1 MSTIYDNMGNGSEDK
16 SALDEVFGRSANKY
30 EEPVVIKNAG
40 PEMPVQEVIETS
52 PSDLREYRQQI
63 DTAKKALNLVDDVVL
78 KSYLKRLDSMDIAS
92 MPEAEGV
99 DSCIVLFKINRM
111 VYEEDEFATDKFIS
125 AISSMSFADCS
136 VFLVIDGYRDK
147 TDFYLGVKNNDPK
160 RTTASV
166 ADTFKSSLVGQFPGI
181 DIEDC
186 SIVEK
191 GKKSSLQEQVLRR
204 ISNASSLSSYVGI
217 PAFKD
222 EDGKYDN
229 KNYVQGTEKLAQAM
243 QGKRYTAIILAS
255 NLTTDV
261 VTEIRNGYETIYSQ
275 LSPMSTQQ
283 LAYSTNESLANAIN
297 RSKGVTQG
305 KTKTQTIGESY
316 TNGTSNSHSK
326 SDSETKKS
334 KIAVGSSVLGGFLA
348 AVGTGLRITD
358 AGAAIGLP
366 LMAAGGAMSA
376 FGAAGK
382 SKTSGTTDTYGTSQ
396 SDTENRSMSDAE
408 SHSET
413 FTDSLG
419 KTATIGSSKNYTLTI
434 HNKHIEELMKRID
447 QELERISMS
456 ESTGLWSVASYFF
469 SYDNDFASAESA
481 STIFKSIMQGE
492 ESGVET
498 SAINSWID
506 NSQKM
511 KMLTNSVCHLS
522 HPVFRN
528 NLTVNGENIKVENSS
543 LLSSKEL
550 AMLLSLPHKSVPGF
564 PVVEHVSLAKEVIR
578 NNESLMKREV
588 SLGCIF
594 DLGKAYTENRVKLDV
609 KSLTQHVFVTG
620 STGCGKSETIYKLI
634 NETKQVGTKFLVIE
648 PAKGEYKNVFGD
660 VNVFG
665 TNPLIMPLLRI
676 NPFSFPAGV
685 HVLEH
690 IDRLTEIFNVCW
702 PMYSAMPAV
711 LKKAMLDAY
720 ESCGWD
726 LRLSVNR
733 LSQGEDVYPS
743 FLDLFLSLEKVI
755 TESAYSEEVKS
766 NYSGAL
772 LTRVESLTNGLNGEI
787 FSVNELSNMVLFDEN
802 CIIDL
807 SRVGSQ
813 ETKSL
818 IMGILIMRLSEYRM
832 TGANT
837 PNSALKHLTVLEE
850 AHNILKRVST
860 EQSQE
865 GSNMAGKSVEMITN
879 AIAEM
884 RTYGEGFVIVDQS
897 PTSVDKAAIKNT
909 NTKIVM
915 RLPDEDD
922 RKVSGK
928 AAGMNDKQIDE
939 IAKLPTGVAVVY
951 QNDWVSP
958 VLCKIDRMEDSRV
971 IFNEQKDSIL
981 ELNSENDIK
990 NIIEFLL
997 AGQTEN
1003 TQKAFDVIQIEKSV
1017 RAFYMPSKVRMALLD
1032 TIEEYKR
1039 NNNTSLWNSVSIY
1052 DLSSLLTD
1060 LLGIRKE
1067 FGKCVKQYY
1076 QSKELNKKL
1085 TDLVKTRVP
1094 LDYVSCRYCLKCLFA
1109 DFSLH
1114 SSANKKMAEEWLINN
1129 SKWLNLI
1136 FDKDEYGI

>member
-40 PEMPVQEVIETS
+40 PEMPVQKVIETS
-52 PSDLREYRQQI
+52 PSDLCEYRQQI
-63 DTAKKALNLVDDVVL
+63 DMAKNALNLVDDVVL

-99 DSCIVLFKINRM
+99 DSSIVLFKINRM

-147 TDFYLGVKNNDPK
+147 TDFYMGVKNNDSK
-160 RTTASV
+160 RTTVSV

-186 SIVEK
+186 SIIDR
-191 GKKSSLQEQVLRR
+191 GKNSSLQEQVLRR

-305 KTKTQTIGESY
+305 KTKTQTIGESH

-511 KMLTNSVCHLS
+511 KMLTNSVCRLS
-522 HPVFRN
+522 HPVFTN
-528 NLTVNGENIKVENSS
+528 NLTVNGESIMVENSS

-578 NNESLMKREV
+578 NNESVMKREV

-594 DLGKAYTENRVKLDV
+594 DLGKVHTENHVKLDV

-634 NETKQVGTKFLVIE
+634 SETKQVGAKFLVIE

-676 NPFSFPAGV
+676 NPFSFPTGV

-733 LSQGEDVYPS
+733 LSRGEDVYPS

-958 VLCKIDRMEDSRV
+958 VLCKIDRMENSRV

-981 ELNSENDIK
+981 ELNSENDI
-990 NIIEFLL
+990 NYIIEFLL

-1003 TQKAFDVIQIEKSV
+1003 TQKAFDIIQIEKSV
-1017 RAFYMPSKVRMALLD
+1017 RAFNMPSKVRMALLY
-1032 TIEEYKR
+1032 TIEEYKK
-1039 NNNTSLWNSVSIY
+1039 NNHISLWNSVSIY

-1067 FGKCVKQYY
+1067 FEKCVRQYC
-1076 QSKELNKKL
+1076 QSKELNNKL

-1129 SKWLNLI
+1129 SK
-1136 FDKDEYGI
+1136 

>member
-40 PEMPVQEVIETS
+40 PEMPVQKVIETS
-52 PSDLREYRQQI
+52 PSVLREYRQQI
-63 DTAKKALNLVDDVVL
+63 DTAKNALNLVDDVVL

-99 DSCIVLFKINRM
+99 DFSIVLFKINRM

-181 DIEDC
+181 NIDDC

-305 KTKTQTIGESY
+305 KTKTQTIGESH

-334 KIAVGSSVLGGFLA
+334 KTAVGCSVLGGVLSV
-348 AVGTGLRITD
+348 VGFGLSATG
-358 AGAAIGLP
+358 AGAAIGIP
-366 LMAAGGAMSA
+366 LIAAGGAMSA
-376 FGAAGK
+376 VGATGK

-481 STIFKSIMQGE
+481 ATIFKSIMQGE

-676 NPFSFPAGV
+676 NPFSFPTGV

-733 LSQGEDVYPS
+733 LSRGEDVYPS

-807 SRVGSQ
+807 SRVGWQ

-958 VLCKIDRMEDSRV
+958 VLCKIDRMENSRV

-981 ELNSENDIK
+981 ELNSENDI
-990 NIIEFLL
+990 NYIIEFLL

-1003 TQKAFDVIQIEKSV
+1003 TQKAFDIIQIEKSV
-1017 RAFYMPSKVRMALLD
+1017 RAFNMPSKVRMALLD
-1032 TIEEYKR
+1032 TIEEYKK
-1039 NNNTSLWNSVSIY
+1039 NNHISLWNSVSIY

-1067 FGKCVKQYY
+1067 FEKCVRQYC

-1129 SKWLNLI
+1129 SK
-1136 FDKDEYGI
+1136 

>member
-1 MSTIYDNMGNGSEDK
+1 MSTIYDNMGNDSEDK

-40 PEMPVQEVIETS
+40 PEMPVQKVLETS
-52 PSDLREYRQQI
+52 PSDLCEYRQQI
-63 DTAKKALNLVDDVVL
+63 DMAKNALNLVDDVVL

-99 DSCIVLFKINRM
+99 DSSIVLFKINRM

-166 ADTFKSSLVGQFPGI
+166 ADTFKSSLMGQFPGI

-305 KTKTQTIGESY
+305 KTKTQTIGESH

-334 KIAVGSSVLGGFLA
+334 KIAVGSSVLGGVLA
-348 AVGTGLRITD
+348 AVGTRLTITG

-376 FGAAGK
+376 VGAAGK

-522 HPVFRN
+522 HPVFWN

-676 NPFSFPAGV
+676 NPFSFPTGV

-733 LSQGEDVYPS
+733 LSRGEDVYPS

-958 VLCKIDRMEDSRV
+958 VLCKIDRMENSRV

-981 ELNSENDIK
+981 ELNSENDI
-990 NIIEFLL
+990 NYIIEFLL

-1003 TQKAFDVIQIEKSV
+1003 TQK
-1017 RAFYMPSKVRMALLD
+1017 
-1032 TIEEYKR
+1032 
-1039 NNNTSLWNSVSIY
+1039 SL
-1052 DLSSLLTD
+1052 
-1060 LLGIRKE
+1060 
-1067 FGKCVKQYY
+1067 
-1076 QSKELNKKL
+1076 
-1085 TDLVKTRVP
+1085 
-1094 LDYVSCRYCLKCLFA
+1094 
-1109 DFSLH
+1109 
-1114 SSANKKMAEEWLINN
+1114 
-1129 SKWLNLI
+1129 
-1136 FDKDEYGI
+1136 

>member
-1 MSTIYDNMGNGSEDK
+1 M
-16 SALDEVFGRSANKY
+16 
-30 EEPVVIKNAG
+30 
-40 PEMPVQEVIETS
+40 
-52 PSDLREYRQQI
+52 
-63 DTAKKALNLVDDVVL
+63 
-78 KSYLKRLDSMDIAS
+78 
-92 MPEAEGV
+92 
-99 DSCIVLFKINRM
+99 
-111 VYEEDEFATDKFIS
+111 
-125 AISSMSFADCS
+125 
-136 VFLVIDGYRDK
+136 
-147 TDFYLGVKNNDPK
+147 
-160 RTTASV
+160 
-166 ADTFKSSLVGQFPGI
+166 
-181 DIEDC
+181 
-186 SIVEK
+186 
-191 GKKSSLQEQVLRR
+191 
-204 ISNASSLSSYVGI
+204 
-217 PAFKD
+217 
-222 EDGKYDN
+222 
-229 KNYVQGTEKLAQAM
+229 
-243 QGKRYTAIILAS
+243 
-255 NLTTDV
+255 
-261 VTEIRNGYETIYSQ
+261 
-275 LSPMSTQQ
+275 
-283 LAYSTNESLANAIN
+283 
-297 RSKGVTQG
+297 
-305 KTKTQTIGESY
+305 
-316 TNGTSNSHSK
+316 
-326 SDSETKKS
+326 
-334 KIAVGSSVLGGFLA
+334 
-348 AVGTGLRITD
+348 
-358 AGAAIGLP
+358 
-366 LMAAGGAMSA
+366 
-376 FGAAGK
+376 
-382 SKTSGTTDTYGTSQ
+382 
-396 SDTENRSMSDAE
+396 
-408 SHSET
+408 
-413 FTDSLG
+413 
-419 KTATIGSSKNYTLTI
+419 
-434 HNKHIEELMKRID
+434 
-447 QELERISMS
+447 
-456 ESTGLWSVASYFF
+456 
-469 SYDNDFASAESA
+469 
-481 STIFKSIMQGE
+481 
-492 ESGVET
+492 
-498 SAINSWID
+498 
-506 NSQKM
+506 
-511 KMLTNSVCHLS
+511 
-522 HPVFRN
+522 
-528 NLTVNGENIKVENSS
+528 
-543 LLSSKEL
+543 
-550 AMLLSLPHKSVPGF
+550 
-564 PVVEHVSLAKEVIR
+564 
-578 NNESLMKREV
+578 
-588 SLGCIF
+588 
-594 DLGKAYTENRVKLDV
+594 
-609 KSLTQHVFVTG
+609 
-620 STGCGKSETIYKLI
+620 I
-634 NETKQVGTKFLVIE
+634 NETKQVGAKFLVIE

-676 NPFSFPAGV
+676 NPFSFPTGV

-958 VLCKIDRMEDSRV
+958 VLCKIDRMEGSRV

-1017 RAFYMPSKVRMALLD
+1017 RAFNMPSKVRMALLD
-1032 TIEEYKR
+1032 TIEEYKK
-1039 NNNTSLWNSVSIY
+1039 NNNISLWNSVSIY
-1052 DLSSLLTD
+1052 DLSSLLTE
-1060 LLGIRKE
+1060 LLDIRKE
-1067 FGKCVKQYY
+1067 FEKCVRQYS

-1114 SSANKKMAEEWLINN
+1114 SSANKKIAEEWLINN
-1129 SKWLNLI
+1129 SK
-1136 FDKDEYGI
+1136 

>member
-30 EEPVVIKNAG
+30 EEPVVKKNAG
-40 PEMPVQEVIETS
+40 PEMPVQKVIETS

-63 DTAKKALNLVDDVVL
+63 DTAKNALNLVDDVVF

-99 DSCIVLFKINRM
+99 DSSIVLFKINRM

-147 TDFYLGVKNNDPK
+147 TDFYFGVKNNDPK

-181 DIEDC
+181 NIDDC

-305 KTKTQTIGESY
+305 KTKTQTIGESH

-334 KIAVGSSVLGGFLA
+334 KIAVGSSVLGGVLA
-348 AVGTGLRITD
+348 AVGTGLTITG
-358 AGAAIGLP
+358 AGAAIGIP
-366 LMAAGGAMSA
+366 LMAMAAGGAMSA
-376 FGAAGK
+376 VGAAGK

-481 STIFKSIMQGE
+481 ATIFKSIMQGE

-498 SAINSWID
+498 SAINSWIE
-506 NSQKM
+506 NSNKV

-578 NNESLMKREV
+578 NNESVIKREV

-594 DLGKAYTENRVKLDV
+594 DLGKVHTENHVKLDV

-634 NETKQVGTKFLVIE
+634 NETKQVGAKFLVIE

-676 NPFSFPAGV
+676 NPFSFPTGV

-865 GSNMAGKSVEMITN
+865 GSNMAGKSVEMITT

-958 VLCKIDRMEDSRV
+958 VLCKIDRMENSRV

-981 ELNSENDIK
+981 ELNSENDI
-990 NIIEFLL
+990 NYIIEFLL

-1003 TQKAFDVIQIEKSV
+1003 TQKAFDIIQIEKSV
-1017 RAFYMPSKVRMALLD
+1017 RAFNMPSKVRMALLD
-1032 TIEEYKR
+1032 TIEEYKK
-1039 NNNTSLWNSVSIY
+1039 NNHISLWNSVSIY

-1067 FGKCVKQYY
+1067 FEKCVRQYC

-1129 SKWLNLI
+1129 SK
-1136 FDKDEYGI
+1136 

>member
-1 MSTIYDNMGNGSEDK
+1 MSTIYDNMGNDSEDK

-40 PEMPVQEVIETS
+40 PEMPVQKVLETS
-52 PSDLREYRQQI
+52 PSDLCEYRQQI
-63 DTAKKALNLVDDVVL
+63 DMAKNALNLVDDVVL

-99 DSCIVLFKINRM
+99 DSSIVLFKINRM

-166 ADTFKSSLVGQFPGI
+166 ADTFKSSLMGQFPGI

-305 KTKTQTIGESY
+305 KTKTQTIGESH

-334 KIAVGSSVLGGFLA
+334 KIAVGSSVLGGVLA
-348 AVGTGLRITD
+348 AVGTGLTITG

-366 LMAAGGAMSA
+366 LMAAV
-376 FGAAGK
+376 GAAGK

-522 HPVFRN
+522 HPVFWN

-676 NPFSFPAGV
+676 NPFSFPTGV

-733 LSQGEDVYPS
+733 LSRGEDVYPS

-958 VLCKIDRMEDSRV
+958 VLCKIDRMENSRV

-981 ELNSENDIK
+981 ELNSENDI
-990 NIIEFLL
+990 NYIIEFLL

-1003 TQKAFDVIQIEKSV
+1003 TQKAFDIIQIEKSV
-1017 RAFYMPSKVRMALLD
+1017 RAFNMPSKVRMALLD
-1032 TIEEYKR
+1032 TIEEYKK
-1039 NNNTSLWNSVSIY
+1039 NNYISLWNSVSIY

-1067 FGKCVKQYY
+1067 FEKCVRQYC

-1129 SKWLNLI
+1129 SK
-1136 FDKDEYGI
+1136 

>member
-40 PEMPVQEVIETS
+40 PEMPVQKVIETS
-52 PSDLREYRQQI
+52 PSDLCEYRQQI
-63 DTAKKALNLVDDVVL
+63 DMAKNALNLVDDVVL

-99 DSCIVLFKINRM
+99 DSSIVLFKINRM

-147 TDFYLGVKNNDPK
+147 TDFYMGVKNNDSK
-160 RTTASV
+160 RTIVSV

-186 SIVEK
+186 SIIDR
-191 GKKSSLQEQVLRR
+191 GKNSSLQEQVLRR

-283 LAYSTNESLANAIN
+283 FAYSTNESLANAIN

-305 KTKTQTIGESY
+305 KTKTQTIGESH

-511 KMLTNSVCHLS
+511 KMLTNSVCRLS
-522 HPVFRN
+522 HPVFTN
-528 NLTVNGENIKVENSS
+528 NLTVNGESIMVENSS

-578 NNESLMKREV
+578 NNESVMKREV

-594 DLGKAYTENRVKLDV
+594 DLGKVHTENHVKLDV

-634 NETKQVGTKFLVIE
+634 SETKQVGAKFLVIE

-676 NPFSFPAGV
+676 NPFSFPTGV

-733 LSQGEDVYPS
+733 LSRGEDVYPS

-958 VLCKIDRMEDSRV
+958 VLCKIDRMENSRV

-981 ELNSENDIK
+981 ELNSENDI
-990 NIIEFLL
+990 NYIIEFLL

-1003 TQKAFDVIQIEKSV
+1003 TQKAFDIIQIEKSV
-1017 RAFYMPSKVRMALLD
+1017 RAFNMPSKVRMALLY
-1032 TIEEYKR
+1032 TIEEYKK
-1039 NNNTSLWNSVSIY
+1039 NNHISLWNSVSIY

-1067 FGKCVKQYY
+1067 FEKCVRQYC
-1076 QSKELNKKL
+1076 QSKELNNKL

-1129 SKWLNLI
+1129 SK
-1136 FDKDEYGI
+1136 

>member
-1 MSTIYDNMGNGSEDK
+1 M
-16 SALDEVFGRSANKY
+16 
-30 EEPVVIKNAG
+30 
-40 PEMPVQEVIETS
+40 
-52 PSDLREYRQQI
+52 
-63 DTAKKALNLVDDVVL
+63 
-78 KSYLKRLDSMDIAS
+78 
-92 MPEAEGV
+92 
-99 DSCIVLFKINRM
+99 
-111 VYEEDEFATDKFIS
+111 
-125 AISSMSFADCS
+125 
-136 VFLVIDGYRDK
+136 
-147 TDFYLGVKNNDPK
+147 
-160 RTTASV
+160 
-166 ADTFKSSLVGQFPGI
+166 
-181 DIEDC
+181 
-186 SIVEK
+186 
-191 GKKSSLQEQVLRR
+191 
-204 ISNASSLSSYVGI
+204 
-217 PAFKD
+217 
-222 EDGKYDN
+222 
-229 KNYVQGTEKLAQAM
+229 
-243 QGKRYTAIILAS
+243 
-255 NLTTDV
+255 
-261 VTEIRNGYETIYSQ
+261 
-275 LSPMSTQQ
+275 
-283 LAYSTNESLANAIN
+283 
-297 RSKGVTQG
+297 
-305 KTKTQTIGESY
+305 
-316 TNGTSNSHSK
+316 
-326 SDSETKKS
+326 
-334 KIAVGSSVLGGFLA
+334 
-348 AVGTGLRITD
+348 
-358 AGAAIGLP
+358 
-366 LMAAGGAMSA
+366 
-376 FGAAGK
+376 
-382 SKTSGTTDTYGTSQ
+382 
-396 SDTENRSMSDAE
+396 
-408 SHSET
+408 
-413 FTDSLG
+413 
-419 KTATIGSSKNYTLTI
+419 
-434 HNKHIEELMKRID
+434 
-447 QELERISMS
+447 
-456 ESTGLWSVASYFF
+456 
-469 SYDNDFASAESA
+469 
-481 STIFKSIMQGE
+481 
-492 ESGVET
+492 
-498 SAINSWID
+498 
-506 NSQKM
+506 
-511 KMLTNSVCHLS
+511 
-522 HPVFRN
+522 
-528 NLTVNGENIKVENSS
+528 NGENLKVENSS

-564 PVVEHVSLAKEVIR
+564 PVVDHVSLAKEVIR
-578 NNESLMKREV
+578 NNENATKREV
-588 SLGCIF
+588 SLGCIY
-594 DLGKAYTENRVKLDV
+594 DLGKLHTENHVKLDV

-620 STGCGKSETIYKLI
+620 STGCGKSETIYKMI
-634 NETKQVGTKFLVIE
+634 SEAKQVGAKFLVIE

-676 NPFSFPAGV
+676 NPFSFPTGV

-1129 SKWLNLI
+1129 SK
-1136 FDKDEYGI
+1136 

>member
-40 PEMPVQEVIETS
+40 PEMPVQKVLETS
-52 PSDLREYRQQI
+52 PSDLCEYRQQI
-63 DTAKKALNLVDDVVL
+63 DMAKNALNLVDDVVL

-99 DSCIVLFKINRM
+99 DSSIVLFKINRM

-181 DIEDC
+181 DIDDC

-305 KTKTQTIGESY
+305 KTKTQTIGESH

-334 KIAVGSSVLGGFLA
+334 KIAVGSSVLGGVLA
-348 AVGTGLRITD
+348 AVGTGLTITG

-376 FGAAGK
+376 VGAAGK

-522 HPVFRN
+522 HPVFWN

-676 NPFSFPAGV
+676 NPFSFPTGV

-733 LSQGEDVYPS
+733 LSRGEDVYPS

-958 VLCKIDRMEDSRV
+958 VLCKIDRMENSRV

-1032 TIEEYKR
+1032 TIEEYKK
-1039 NNNTSLWNSVSIY
+1039 NNHISLWNSVSIY

-1067 FGKCVKQYY
+1067 FEKCVRQYC

-1129 SKWLNLI
+1129 SK
-1136 FDKDEYGI
+1136 

>member
-1 MSTIYDNMGNGSEDK
+1 MSTIYDNMGNDSEDK

-40 PEMPVQEVIETS
+40 SEMPVQKVIETS

-63 DTAKKALNLVDDVVL
+63 ETAKNALNLVDDVVL

-99 DSCIVLFKINRM
+99 DSSIVLFKINRM

-181 DIEDC
+181 NIDDC

-229 KNYVQGTEKLAQAM
+229 NNYVQGTEKLAQAM

-261 VTEIRNGYETIYSQ
+261 VTEIRNGYEMIYSQ
-275 LSPMSTQQ
+275 LSPMATQQ

-305 KTKTQTIGESY
+305 KTKTQTIGESH
-316 TNGTSNSHSK
+316 TNGTSSSHSK

-334 KIAVGSSVLGGFLA
+334 KTAVGCSVLGGVLS
-348 AVGTGLRITD
+348 AVGLGLSATG
-358 AGAAIGLP
+358 AGAAIGIP

-376 FGAAGK
+376 VGATGK

-481 STIFKSIMQGE
+481 ATIFKSIMQGE

-676 NPFSFPAGV
+676 NPFSFPTGV

-690 IDRLTEIFNVCW
+690 IDRLTEIFNVWICVC
-702 PMYSAMPAV
+702 P
-711 LKKAMLDAY
+711 
-720 ESCGWD
+720 
-726 LRLSVNR
+726 
-733 LSQGEDVYPS
+733 
-743 FLDLFLSLEKVI
+743 
-755 TESAYSEEVKS
+755 
-766 NYSGAL
+766 
-772 LTRVESLTNGLNGEI
+772 LT
-787 FSVNELSNMVLFDEN
+787 D
-802 CIIDL
+802 C
-807 SRVGSQ
+807 
-813 ETKSL
+813 
-818 IMGILIMRLSEYRM
+818 
-832 TGANT
+832 
-837 PNSALKHLTVLEE
+837 H
-850 AHNILKRVST
+850 
-860 EQSQE
+860 
-865 GSNMAGKSVEMITN
+865 
-879 AIAEM
+879 
-884 RTYGEGFVIVDQS
+884 
-897 PTSVDKAAIKNT
+897 
-909 NTKIVM
+909 
-915 RLPDEDD
+915 
-922 RKVSGK
+922 
-928 AAGMNDKQIDE
+928 
-939 IAKLPTGVAVVY
+939 
-951 QNDWVSP
+951 
-958 VLCKIDRMEDSRV
+958 
-971 IFNEQKDSIL
+971 
-981 ELNSENDIK
+981 
-990 NIIEFLL
+990 
-997 AGQTEN
+997 
-1003 TQKAFDVIQIEKSV
+1003 
-1017 RAFYMPSKVRMALLD
+1017 KVRMYTLLSL
-1032 TIEEYKR
+1032 ICSCLWKR
-1039 NNNTSLWNSVSIY
+1039 
-1052 DLSSLLTD
+1052 
-1060 LLGIRKE
+1060 
-1067 FGKCVKQYY
+1067 
-1076 QSKELNKKL
+1076 
-1085 TDLVKTRVP
+1085 
-1094 LDYVSCRYCLKCLFA
+1094 
-1109 DFSLH
+1109 
-1114 SSANKKMAEEWLINN
+1114 
-1129 SKWLNLI
+1129 
-1136 FDKDEYGI
+1136 

>member
-1 MSTIYDNMGNGSEDK
+1 MSTIYDNMGNGSKDK

-30 EEPVVIKNAG
+30 EEPVVIKNAD
-40 PEMPVQEVIETS
+40 PEMPVQKVIETS

-63 DTAKKALNLVDDVVL
+63 DTAKNALNLVDDVVL

-99 DSCIVLFKINRM
+99 DSSIVLFKINRM

-181 DIEDC
+181 DIDDC

-305 KTKTQTIGESY
+305 KTKTQTIGESH

-334 KIAVGSSVLGGFLA
+334 KIAVGSSVLGGVLA
-348 AVGTGLRITD
+348 AVGTGLTITG

-376 FGAAGK
+376 VGAAGK

-522 HPVFRN
+522 HPVFWN

-676 NPFSFPAGV
+676 NPFSFPTGV

-733 LSQGEDVYPS
+733 LSRGEDVYPS

-766 NYSGAL
+766 NYAGAL

-958 VLCKIDRMEDSRV
+958 VLCKIDRMENSRV

-981 ELNSENDIK
+981 ELNSENDI
-990 NIIEFLL
+990 NYIIEFLL

-1003 TQKAFDVIQIEKSV
+1003 TQKAFDIIQIEKSV
-1017 RAFYMPSKVRMALLD
+1017 RAFNMPSKVRMALLD
-1032 TIEEYKR
+1032 TIEEYKK
-1039 NNNTSLWNSVSIY
+1039 NNHISLWNSVSIY

-1067 FGKCVKQYY
+1067 FEKCVRQYC

-1085 TDLVKTRVP
+1085 TDLVKTRVT

-1129 SKWLNLI
+1129 SK
-1136 FDKDEYGI
+1136 

>member
-16 SALDEVFGRSANKY
+16 SALDEVFGRSADKY
-30 EEPVVIKNAG
+30 EEIKNAG
-40 PEMPVQEVIETS
+40 PEMPVQKVIETS

-63 DTAKKALNLVDDVVL
+63 DTAKNALNLVDDVVL
-78 KSYLKRLDSMDIAS
+78 KSYLKRLGSMDIAS

-99 DSCIVLFKINRM
+99 DYSIVLFKINRM
-111 VYEEDEFATDKFIS
+111 VYEEDEFATEKFIS
-125 AISSMSFADCS
+125 AISSMSYADCS

-181 DIEDC
+181 DIDDC

-305 KTKTQTIGESY
+305 KTKTQTIGESH

-326 SDSETKKS
+326 SDSKTKKS
-334 KIAVGSSVLGGFLA
+334 KIAVGSSVLGGVLA
-348 AVGTGLRITD
+348 AVGTGLTITG

-376 FGAAGK
+376 VGAAGK

-522 HPVFRN
+522 HPVFWN

-676 NPFSFPAGV
+676 NPFSFPTGV

-958 VLCKIDRMEDSRV
+958 VLCRIDRMEDSRV
-971 IFNEQKDSIL
+971 IFNEQKDSML

-1003 TQKAFDVIQIEKSV
+1003 TPKAFDVIRIEKSV

-1032 TIEEYKR
+1032 TIEEYKK
-1039 NNNTSLWNSVSIY
+1039 NNNISLWNSVSIY

-1067 FGKCVKQYY
+1067 FGKCVKQYC

-1129 SKWLNLI
+1129 SK
-1136 FDKDEYGI
+1136 

>member
-40 PEMPVQEVIETS
+40 PEMPVQKVLETS
-52 PSDLREYRQQI
+52 PSDLCEYRQQI
-63 DTAKKALNLVDDVVL
+63 DMAKNALNLVDDVVL

-99 DSCIVLFKINRM
+99 DSSIVLFKINRM

-181 DIEDC
+181 DIDDC

-305 KTKTQTIGESY
+305 KTKTQTIGESH

-334 KIAVGSSVLGGFLA
+334 KIAVGSSVLGGVLA
-348 AVGTGLRITD
+348 AVGTGLTITG

-376 FGAAGK
+376 VGAAGK

-522 HPVFRN
+522 HPVFWN

-676 NPFSFPAGV
+676 NPFSFPTGV

-733 LSQGEDVYPS
+733 LSQGENVYPS

-958 VLCKIDRMEDSRV
+958 VLCKIDRMENSRV

-981 ELNSENDIK
+981 ELNSENDI
-990 NIIEFLL
+990 NYIIEFLL

-1003 TQKAFDVIQIEKSV
+1003 TQKAFDIIQIEKSV
-1017 RAFYMPSKVRMALLD
+1017 RAFNMPSKVRMALLD
-1032 TIEEYKR
+1032 TIEEYKK
-1039 NNNTSLWNSVSIY
+1039 NNHISLWNSVSIY

-1067 FGKCVKQYY
+1067 FEKCVRQYC

-1129 SKWLNLI
+1129 SK
-1136 FDKDEYGI
+1136 

>member
-30 EEPVVIKNAG
+30 EEPVVIKKAG

-63 DTAKKALNLVDDVVL
+63 DTAKKTLNLVDDVVL

-99 DSCIVLFKINRM
+99 DSSIVLFKINRM

-181 DIEDC
+181 DIDDC

-305 KTKTQTIGESY
+305 KTKTHTIGESH

-334 KIAVGSSVLGGFLA
+334 KIAVGSSVLGGVLA
-348 AVGTGLRITD
+348 AVGTGLTITG

-376 FGAAGK
+376 VGAAGK

-522 HPVFRN
+522 HPVFWN

-550 AMLLSLPHKSVPGF
+550 AILLSLPHKSVPGF

-594 DLGKAYTENRVKLDV
+594 DLGKAYIENRVKLDV

-676 NPFSFPAGV
+676 NPFSFPTGV

-958 VLCKIDRMEDSRV
+958 VLCKIDRMENSRV

-981 ELNSENDIK
+981 ELNSENDI
-990 NIIEFLL
+990 NYIIEFLL

-1003 TQKAFDVIQIEKSV
+1003 TQKAFDIIQIEKSV
-1017 RAFYMPSKVRMALLD
+1017 RAFNMPSKVRMALLD
-1032 TIEEYKR
+1032 TIEEYKK
-1039 NNNTSLWNSVSIY
+1039 NNHISLWNSVSIY

-1067 FGKCVKQYY
+1067 FEKCVRQYC

-1129 SKWLNLI
+1129 SK
-1136 FDKDEYGI
+1136 

>member
-40 PEMPVQEVIETS
+40 PEMPVQKVLETS
-52 PSDLREYRQQI
+52 PSDLCEYRQQI
-63 DTAKKALNLVDDVVL
+63 DMAKNALNLVDDVVL

-99 DSCIVLFKINRM
+99 DSSIVLFKINRM

-181 DIEDC
+181 DIDDC

-275 LSPMSTQQ
+275 LSPMATRQ

-305 KTKTQTIGESY
+305 KTKTQTIGESH

-334 KIAVGSSVLGGFLA
+334 KIAVGSSVLGGVLA
-348 AVGTGLRITD
+348 AVGTGLTITG

-376 FGAAGK
+376 VGAAGK

-676 NPFSFPAGV
+676 NPFSFPTGV

-922 RKVSGK
+922 RKVSAK

-958 VLCKIDRMEDSRV
+958 VLCKIDRMENSRV

-981 ELNSENDIK
+981 ELNSENDI
-990 NIIEFLL
+990 NYIIEFLL

-1003 TQKAFDVIQIEKSV
+1003 TQKAFDIIQIEKSV
-1017 RAFYMPSKVRMALLD
+1017 RAFNMPSKVRMALLD
-1032 TIEEYKR
+1032 TIEEYKK
-1039 NNNTSLWNSVSIY
+1039 NNHISLWNSVSIY

-1067 FGKCVKQYY
+1067 FEKCVRQYC

-1129 SKWLNLI
+1129 SK
-1136 FDKDEYGI
+1136 

>member
-1 MSTIYDNMGNGSEDK
+1 MSTIYDNMGNDSEDK
-16 SALDEVFGRSANKY
+16 FALDEVFGRSANKY

-40 PEMPVQEVIETS
+40 SEMPVQKVIETS

-63 DTAKKALNLVDDVVL
+63 ETAKNALNLVDDVVL

-99 DSCIVLFKINRM
+99 DSSIVLFKINRM

-181 DIEDC
+181 NIDDC

-229 KNYVQGTEKLAQAM
+229 NNYVQGTEKLAQAM

-261 VTEIRNGYETIYSQ
+261 VTEIRNGYEMIYSQ
-275 LSPMSTQQ
+275 LSPMATQQ

-305 KTKTQTIGESY
+305 KTKTQTIGESH
-316 TNGTSNSHSK
+316 TNGTSSSHSK
-326 SDSETKKS
+326 SESETKKS
-334 KIAVGSSVLGGFLA
+334 KTAVGCSVLGGVLS
-348 AVGTGLRITD
+348 AVGLGLSATG
-358 AGAAIGLP
+358 AGAAIGIP

-376 FGAAGK
+376 VGATGK

-481 STIFKSIMQGE
+481 ATIFKSIMQGE

-676 NPFSFPAGV
+676 NPFSFPTGV

-832 TGANT
+832 IGANT

-971 IFNEQKDSIL
+971 IFYEQKDSIL

-1017 RAFYMPSKVRMALLD
+1017 RAFNMPSKVRMALLD
-1032 TIEEYKR
+1032 TIEEYK
-1039 NNNTSLWNSVSIY
+1039 NNNNISLWNSVSIY

-1060 LLGIRKE
+1060 LLDIRKE
-1067 FGKCVKQYY
+1067 FEKCVRQYC

-1085 TDLVKTRVP
+1085 TDLVKTRVS

-1129 SKWLNLI
+1129 SK
-1136 FDKDEYGI
+1136 

>member
-16 SALDEVFGRSANKY
+16 PALDEVFGRSANKY

-40 PEMPVQEVIETS
+40 PEMPVQKVIETS

-63 DTAKKALNLVDDVVL
+63 DTAKNALNLVDDVVL

-99 DSCIVLFKINRM
+99 DSSIVLFKINRM

-181 DIEDC
+181 DIDDC

-305 KTKTQTIGESY
+305 KTKTQAIGESH

-334 KIAVGSSVLGGFLA
+334 KIAVGSSVLGGVLA
-348 AVGTGLRITD
+348 AVGTGLMITG
-358 AGAAIGLP
+358 AGAAIGIP
-366 LMAAGGAMSA
+366 LMAAGSAMA
-376 FGAAGK
+376 AAGAAGK

-522 HPVFRN
+522 HPVFWN

-676 NPFSFPAGV
+676 NPFSFPTGV

-733 LSQGEDVYPS
+733 LSRGEDVYPS

-958 VLCKIDRMEDSRV
+958 VLCKIDRMENSRV

-981 ELNSENDIK
+981 ELNSENDI
-990 NIIEFLL
+990 NYIIEFLL

-1003 TQKAFDVIQIEKSV
+1003 TQKAFDIIQIEKSV
-1017 RAFYMPSKVRMALLD
+1017 RAFNMPSKVRMALLD
-1032 TIEEYKR
+1032 TIEEYKK
-1039 NNNTSLWNSVSIY
+1039 NNHISLWNSVSIY

-1067 FGKCVKQYY
+1067 FEKCVRQYC

-1129 SKWLNLI
+1129 SK
-1136 FDKDEYGI
+1136 

>member
-1 MSTIYDNMGNGSEDK
+1 MSTIYDNMGNDTEDK

-30 EEPVVIKNAG
+30 EEPVVTKDAG
-40 PEMPVQEVIETS
+40 SEMPVQKVIETS

-63 DTAKKALNLVDDVVL
+63 DTAKNALNLVDDVVL

-99 DSCIVLFKINRM
+99 DSSIVLFKINRM

-181 DIEDC
+181 DIDDC

-305 KTKTQTIGESY
+305 KTKTQTIGESH

-334 KIAVGSSVLGGFLA
+334 KIAVGSSVLGGVLA
-348 AVGTGLRITD
+348 AVGTGLTITG

-376 FGAAGK
+376 VGAAGK

-522 HPVFRN
+522 HPVFWN

-676 NPFSFPAGV
+676 NPFSFPTGV

-958 VLCKIDRMEDSRV
+958 VLCKIDRMENSRV

-981 ELNSENDIK
+981 ELNSENDI
-990 NIIEFLL
+990 NYIIEFLL

-1003 TQKAFDVIQIEKSV
+1003 TQKAFDIIQIEKSV
-1017 RAFYMPSKVRMALLD
+1017 RAFNMPSKVRMALLD
-1032 TIEEYKR
+1032 TIEEYKK
-1039 NNNTSLWNSVSIY
+1039 NNHISLWNSVSIY

-1067 FGKCVKQYY
+1067 FEKCVRQYC

-1085 TDLVKTRVP
+1085 TDLVKTRVT

-1129 SKWLNLI
+1129 SK
-1136 FDKDEYGI
+1136 

>member
-1 MSTIYDNMGNGSEDK
+1 M
-16 SALDEVFGRSANKY
+16 
-30 EEPVVIKNAG
+30 
-40 PEMPVQEVIETS
+40 
-52 PSDLREYRQQI
+52 
-63 DTAKKALNLVDDVVL
+63 
-78 KSYLKRLDSMDIAS
+78 
-92 MPEAEGV
+92 
-99 DSCIVLFKINRM
+99 
-111 VYEEDEFATDKFIS
+111 
-125 AISSMSFADCS
+125 
-136 VFLVIDGYRDK
+136 
-147 TDFYLGVKNNDPK
+147 
-160 RTTASV
+160 
-166 ADTFKSSLVGQFPGI
+166 
-181 DIEDC
+181 
-186 SIVEK
+186 
-191 GKKSSLQEQVLRR
+191 
-204 ISNASSLSSYVGI
+204 
-217 PAFKD
+217 
-222 EDGKYDN
+222 
-229 KNYVQGTEKLAQAM
+229 
-243 QGKRYTAIILAS
+243 
-255 NLTTDV
+255 
-261 VTEIRNGYETIYSQ
+261 
-275 LSPMSTQQ
+275 
-283 LAYSTNESLANAIN
+283 
-297 RSKGVTQG
+297 TQG
-305 KTKTQTIGESY
+305 KTKTQTIGESH

-334 KIAVGSSVLGGFLA
+334 KIAVGSSVLGGFLT
-348 AVGTGLRITD
+348 AVGTGLTITG

-366 LMAAGGAMSA
+366 LMIAGGAMSA
-376 FGAAGK
+376 AGAAGK

-481 STIFKSIMQGE
+481 ATIFKSIMQGE

-511 KMLTNSVCHLS
+511 KMLTSSVCHLS

-676 NPFSFPAGV
+676 NPFSFPTGV

-958 VLCKIDRMEDSRV
+958 VLCKIDRMKNSRV

-981 ELNSENDIK
+981 ELNSENDI
-990 NIIEFLL
+990 NYIIEFLL

-1017 RAFYMPSKVRMALLD
+1017 RAFNMPSKVRMALLD
-1032 TIEEYKR
+1032 TIEEYKK
-1039 NNNTSLWNSVSIY
+1039 NNHISLWNSVSIY

-1067 FGKCVKQYY
+1067 FEKCVRQYC

-1129 SKWLNLI
+1129 SK
-1136 FDKDEYGI
+1136 

>member
-40 PEMPVQEVIETS
+40 PEMPVQKVLETS
-52 PSDLREYRQQI
+52 PSDLCEYRQQI
-63 DTAKKALNLVDDVVL
+63 DMAKNALNLVDDVVL

-99 DSCIVLFKINRM
+99 DSSIVLFKINRM

-147 TDFYLGVKNNDPK
+147 TDFYMGVKNNDSK
-160 RTTASV
+160 RTTVSV

-186 SIVEK
+186 SIIDR
-191 GKKSSLQEQVLRR
+191 GKNSSLQEQVLRR

-305 KTKTQTIGESY
+305 KTKTQTIGESH

-334 KIAVGSSVLGGFLA
+334 KIAVGSSVLGGVLA
-348 AVGTGLRITD
+348 AVGTGLTITG

-376 FGAAGK
+376 VGAAGK

-522 HPVFRN
+522 HPVFWN

-594 DLGKAYTENRVKLDV
+594 DLGKAYIENRVKLDV

-676 NPFSFPAGV
+676 NPFSFPTGV

-690 IDRLTEIFNVCW
+690 IDRLIEIFNVCW

-997 AGQTEN
+997 AGQTGN

-1085 TDLVKTRVP
+1085 TDFVKTRVP

-1129 SKWLNLI
+1129 SK
-1136 FDKDEYGI
+1136 

>member
-305 KTKTQTIGESY
+305 KTKTQTIGESH

-676 NPFSFPAGV
+676 NPFSFPTGV

-733 LSQGEDVYPS
+733 LSRGEDVYPS

-958 VLCKIDRMEDSRV
+958 VLCKIDRMENSRV

-981 ELNSENDIK
+981 ELNSENDI
-990 NIIEFLL
+990 NYIIEFLL

-1003 TQKAFDVIQIEKSV
+1003 TQKAFDIIQIEKSV
-1017 RAFYMPSKVRMALLD
+1017 RAFNMPSKVRMALLD
-1032 TIEEYKR
+1032 TIEEYKK
-1039 NNNTSLWNSVSIY
+1039 NNYISLWNSVSIY

-1067 FGKCVKQYY
+1067 FEKCVRQYC

-1129 SKWLNLI
+1129 SK
-1136 FDKDEYGI
+1136 

>member
-1 MSTIYDNMGNGSEDK
+1 MSTIYDNMGNDSEDK

-40 PEMPVQEVIETS
+40 PEMPVQKVLETS
-52 PSDLREYRQQI
+52 PSDLCEYRQQI
-63 DTAKKALNLVDDVVL
+63 DMAKNALNLVDDVVL

-99 DSCIVLFKINRM
+99 DSSIVLFKINRM

-166 ADTFKSSLVGQFPGI
+166 ADTFKSSLMGQFPGI

-191 GKKSSLQEQVLRR
+191 SKKSSLQEQVLRR

-305 KTKTQTIGESY
+305 KTKTQTIGESH

-334 KIAVGSSVLGGFLA
+334 KIAVGSSVLGGVLA
-348 AVGTGLRITD
+348 AVGTGLTITG

-376 FGAAGK
+376 VGAAGK

-522 HPVFRN
+522 HPVFWN

-676 NPFSFPAGV
+676 NPFSFPTGV

-733 LSQGEDVYPS
+733 LSRGEDVYPS

-772 LTRVESLTNGLNGEI
+772 LIRVESLTNGLNGEI
-787 FSVNELSNMVLFDEN
+787 FSVNELSNIVLFDEN

-958 VLCKIDRMEDSRV
+958 VLCKIDRMENSRV

-981 ELNSENDIK
+981 ELNSENDI
-990 NIIEFLL
+990 NYIIEFLL

-1003 TQKAFDVIQIEKSV
+1003 TQKAFDIIQIEKSV
-1017 RAFYMPSKVRMALLD
+1017 RAFNMPSKVRMALLD
-1032 TIEEYKR
+1032 TIEEYKK
-1039 NNNTSLWNSVSIY
+1039 NNYISLWNSVSIY

-1067 FGKCVKQYY
+1067 FEKCVRQYC

-1129 SKWLNLI
+1129 SK
-1136 FDKDEYGI
+1136 

>member
-16 SALDEVFGRSANKY
+16 SALDEVFGRSADKY
-30 EEPVVIKNAG
+30 EEIKNAG
-40 PEMPVQEVIETS
+40 PEMPVQQVIETS

-63 DTAKKALNLVDDVVL
+63 DTAKNALNLVDDVVL
-78 KSYLKRLDSMDIAS
+78 KSYLKRLDSMDIVS
-92 MPEAEGV
+92 MPKAEGV
-99 DSCIVLFKINRM
+99 DYSIVLFKINRM

-181 DIEDC
+181 NIDDC

-275 LSPMSTQQ
+275 LSPMATQQ

-305 KTKTQTIGESY
+305 KTKTHTIGESH
-316 TNGTSNSHSK
+316 TNGTSSSHSK

-334 KIAVGSSVLGGFLA
+334 KTAVCCSVLGGVLS
-348 AVGTGLRITD
+348 AVGFGLMSTG
-358 AGAAIGLP
+358 AGAAIGMP

-376 FGAAGK
+376 VGAAGK
-382 SKTSGTTDTYGTSQ
+382 SKTTGTTDTYGTSQ
-396 SDTENRSMSDAE
+396 SDTENRSMSNAE

-419 KTATIGSSKNYTLTI
+419 KTTTIGSGKNYTLTL

-447 QELERISMS
+447 LELERISMS

-522 HPVFRN
+522 HPVFWN

-676 NPFSFPAGV
+676 NPFSFPTGV

-733 LSQGEDVYPS
+733 LSRGEDVYPS

-958 VLCKIDRMEDSRV
+958 VLCKIDRMENSRV

-981 ELNSENDIK
+981 ELNSENDI
-990 NIIEFLL
+990 NYIIEFLL

-1003 TQKAFDVIQIEKSV
+1003 TQKAFDIIQIEKSV
-1017 RAFYMPSKVRMALLD
+1017 RAFNMPSKVRMALLD
-1032 TIEEYKR
+1032 TIEEYKK
-1039 NNNTSLWNSVSIY
+1039 NNHISLWNSVSIY

-1067 FGKCVKQYY
+1067 FEKCVRQYC

-1085 TDLVKTRVP
+1085 TDLVKSRVP

-1129 SKWLNLI
+1129 SK
-1136 FDKDEYGI
+1136 

>member
-1 MSTIYDNMGNGSEDK
+1 
-16 SALDEVFGRSANKY
+16 
-30 EEPVVIKNAG
+30 
-40 PEMPVQEVIETS
+40 
-52 PSDLREYRQQI
+52 
-63 DTAKKALNLVDDVVL
+63 
-78 KSYLKRLDSMDIAS
+78 
-92 MPEAEGV
+92 
-99 DSCIVLFKINRM
+99 
-111 VYEEDEFATDKFIS
+111 
-125 AISSMSFADCS
+125 
-136 VFLVIDGYRDK
+136 
-147 TDFYLGVKNNDPK
+147 
-160 RTTASV
+160 
-166 ADTFKSSLVGQFPGI
+166 
-181 DIEDC
+181 
-186 SIVEK
+186 
-191 GKKSSLQEQVLRR
+191 
-204 ISNASSLSSYVGI
+204 
-217 PAFKD
+217 
-222 EDGKYDN
+222 
-229 KNYVQGTEKLAQAM
+229 
-243 QGKRYTAIILAS
+243 
-255 NLTTDV
+255 
-261 VTEIRNGYETIYSQ
+261 
-275 LSPMSTQQ
+275 
-283 LAYSTNESLANAIN
+283 
-297 RSKGVTQG
+297 
-305 KTKTQTIGESY
+305 
-316 TNGTSNSHSK
+316 
-326 SDSETKKS
+326 
-334 KIAVGSSVLGGFLA
+334 
-348 AVGTGLRITD
+348 
-358 AGAAIGLP
+358 
-366 LMAAGGAMSA
+366 
-376 FGAAGK
+376 
-382 SKTSGTTDTYGTSQ
+382 
-396 SDTENRSMSDAE
+396 
-408 SHSET
+408 
-413 FTDSLG
+413 
-419 KTATIGSSKNYTLTI
+419 
-434 HNKHIEELMKRID
+434 
-447 QELERISMS
+447 
-456 ESTGLWSVASYFF
+456 
-469 SYDNDFASAESA
+469 
-481 STIFKSIMQGE
+481 
-492 ESGVET
+492 
-498 SAINSWID
+498 
-506 NSQKM
+506 
-511 KMLTNSVCHLS
+511 
-522 HPVFRN
+522 
-528 NLTVNGENIKVENSS
+528 
-543 LLSSKEL
+543 
-550 AMLLSLPHKSVPGF
+550 MLLSLPHKSVPGF

-588 SLGCIF
+588 YLGCIF
-594 DLGKAYTENRVKLDV
+594 DLGKAYIENRVKLDV

-676 NPFSFPAGV
+676 NPFSFPTGV

-818 IMGILIMRLSEYRM
+818 IMGILIMRLSEYRI

-958 VLCKIDRMEDSRV
+958 VLCKIDRMENSRV

-981 ELNSENDIK
+981 ELNSENDI
-990 NIIEFLL
+990 NYIIEFLL

-1003 TQKAFDVIQIEKSV
+1003 TQKAFDIIQIEKSV
-1017 RAFYMPSKVRMALLD
+1017 RAFNMPSKVRMALLD
-1032 TIEEYKR
+1032 TIEEYKK
-1039 NNNTSLWNSVSIY
+1039 NNHISLWNSVSIY

-1067 FGKCVKQYY
+1067 FEKCVRQYC

-1129 SKWLNLI
+1129 SK
-1136 FDKDEYGI
+1136 

>member
-40 PEMPVQEVIETS
+40 SEMPVQKVIETS

-63 DTAKKALNLVDDVVL
+63 DAAKNALNLVDDVVL

-99 DSCIVLFKINRM
+99 DSSIVLFKINKM
-111 VYEEDEFATDKFIS
+111 VYEEDEFATEKFIS
-125 AISSMSFADCS
+125 AISSMSYADCS

-181 DIEDC
+181 DIDDC

-305 KTKTQTIGESY
+305 KTKTQTIGESH
-316 TNGTSNSHSK
+316 TNGTSSSHSK

-334 KIAVGSSVLGGFLA
+334 KTAVGCSVLGGVLSV
-348 AVGTGLRITD
+348 VGFGLSATG
-358 AGAAIGLP
+358 AGAAIGIP

-376 FGAAGK
+376 VGATGK

-481 STIFKSIMQGE
+481 ATIFKSIMQGE

-564 PVVEHVSLAKEVIR
+564 SVVEHVSLAKEVIR

-634 NETKQVGTKFLVIE
+634 SETKQVGTKFLVIE

-676 NPFSFPAGV
+676 NPFSFPTGV

-733 LSQGEDVYPS
+733 LSRGEDVYPS

-1003 TQKAFDVIQIEKSV
+1003 TQKAFDIIQIEKSV
-1017 RAFYMPSKVRMALLD
+1017 RAFNMPSKVLMALLD
-1032 TIEEYKR
+1032 TIEEYKK
-1039 NNNTSLWNSVSIY
+1039 NNHISLWNSVSIY

-1067 FGKCVKQYY
+1067 FEKCVRQYC

-1085 TDLVKTRVP
+1085 TDLVKSRVP

-1129 SKWLNLI
+1129 SK
-1136 FDKDEYGI
+1136 

>member
-1 MSTIYDNMGNGSEDK
+1 M
-16 SALDEVFGRSANKY
+16 A
-30 EEPVVIKNAG
+30 
-40 PEMPVQEVIETS
+40 
-52 PSDLREYRQQI
+52 
-63 DTAKKALNLVDDVVL
+63 
-78 KSYLKRLDSMDIAS
+78 
-92 MPEAEGV
+92 
-99 DSCIVLFKINRM
+99 
-111 VYEEDEFATDKFIS
+111 
-125 AISSMSFADCS
+125 
-136 VFLVIDGYRDK
+136 
-147 TDFYLGVKNNDPK
+147 
-160 RTTASV
+160 
-166 ADTFKSSLVGQFPGI
+166 
-181 DIEDC
+181 
-186 SIVEK
+186 
-191 GKKSSLQEQVLRR
+191 
-204 ISNASSLSSYVGI
+204 
-217 PAFKD
+217 
-222 EDGKYDN
+222 
-229 KNYVQGTEKLAQAM
+229 
-243 QGKRYTAIILAS
+243 
-255 NLTTDV
+255 
-261 VTEIRNGYETIYSQ
+261 
-275 LSPMSTQQ
+275 TQQ

-305 KTKTQTIGESY
+305 KTKTQTIGESH
-316 TNGTSNSHSK
+316 TNGTSSSHSK

-334 KIAVGSSVLGGFLA
+334 KTAVGCSVLGGVLS
-348 AVGTGLRITD
+348 AVGLGLSATG
-358 AGAAIGLP
+358 AGAAIGIP

-376 FGAAGK
+376 VGATGK

-481 STIFKSIMQGE
+481 ATIFKSIMQGE

-676 NPFSFPAGV
+676 NPFSFPTGV

-832 TGANT
+832 IGANT

-971 IFNEQKDSIL
+971 IFYEQKDSIL

-1017 RAFYMPSKVRMALLD
+1017 RAFNMPSKVRMALLD
-1032 TIEEYKR
+1032 TIEEYK
-1039 NNNTSLWNSVSIY
+1039 NNNNISLWNSVSIY

-1060 LLGIRKE
+1060 LLDIRKE
-1067 FGKCVKQYY
+1067 FEKCVRQYC

-1085 TDLVKTRVP
+1085 TDLVKTRVS

-1129 SKWLNLI
+1129 SK
-1136 FDKDEYGI
+1136 

>member
-40 PEMPVQEVIETS
+40 SEMPVQKVIETS

-63 DTAKKALNLVDDVVL
+63 DTAKNALNLVDDVVF

-99 DSCIVLFKINRM
+99 DSSIVLFKINRM

-147 TDFYLGVKNNDPK
+147 TDFYFGVKNNDPK

-181 DIEDC
+181 NIDDC

-275 LSPMSTQQ
+275 LSPMATQQ

-305 KTKTQTIGESY
+305 KTKTQTIGESH
-316 TNGTSNSHSK
+316 TNGTSSSHSK

-334 KIAVGSSVLGGFLA
+334 KTAVGCSVLGGVLS
-348 AVGTGLRITD
+348 AVGFGLSATG
-358 AGAAIGLP
+358 AGAAIGIP
-366 LMAAGGAMSA
+366 LMAAGGAMSTV
-376 FGAAGK
+376 GATGK

-396 SDTENRSMSDAE
+396 SDTENRSTSDAE

-481 STIFKSIMQGE
+481 ATIFKSIMQGE

-506 NSQKM
+506 NSQNVK
-511 KMLTNSVCHLS
+511 KLTNSVCHLS

-578 NNESLMKREV
+578 NNENVMKREV

-594 DLGKAYTENRVKLDV
+594 DLGKVHTENHVKLDV

-634 NETKQVGTKFLVIE
+634 NETKQVGAKFLVIE

-676 NPFSFPAGV
+676 NPFSFPTGV

-766 NYSGAL
+766 NYSGVL

-958 VLCKIDRMEDSRV
+958 VLCKIDRMEGSRV

-1017 RAFYMPSKVRMALLD
+1017 RAFNMPSKVRMALLD
-1032 TIEEYKR
+1032 TIEEYKK
-1039 NNNTSLWNSVSIY
+1039 NNNISLWNSVSIY
-1052 DLSSLLTD
+1052 DLSSLLTE
-1060 LLGIRKE
+1060 LLDIRKE
-1067 FGKCVKQYY
+1067 FEKCVRQYS

-1129 SKWLNLI
+1129 SK
-1136 FDKDEYGI
+1136 

>member
-40 PEMPVQEVIETS
+40 SEMPVQKVIETS

-63 DTAKKALNLVDDVVL
+63 DTAKNALNLVDDVVL

-99 DSCIVLFKINRM
+99 DYSIVLFKINRM

-181 DIEDC
+181 DIDDC

-305 KTKTQTIGESY
+305 KTKTQTIGESH

-348 AVGTGLRITD
+348 AVGTGLMITGT
-358 AGAAIGLP
+358 GAAIGLP

-376 FGAAGK
+376 AGAAGK

-481 STIFKSIMQGE
+481 ATIFKSIMQGE

-511 KMLTNSVCHLS
+511 KMLTSSVCHLS

-588 SLGCIF
+588 SLGCIY

-634 NETKQVGTKFLVIE
+634 SETKQVGAKFLVIE

-1003 TQKAFDVIQIEKSV
+1003 TQKAFDIIQIEKSV
-1017 RAFYMPSKVRMALLD
+1017 RAFNMPSKVRMALLD
-1032 TIEEYKR
+1032 TIEEYKK
-1039 NNNTSLWNSVSIY
+1039 NNHISLWNSVSIY

-1067 FGKCVKQYY
+1067 FEKCVRQYC

-1129 SKWLNLI
+1129 SK
-1136 FDKDEYGI
+1136 

>member
-396 SDTENRSMSDAE
+396 SDTENRSMSDAK

-939 IAKLPTGVAVVY
+939 IGKLPTGVAVVY

-958 VLCKIDRMEDSRV
+958 VLCKIDRMENSRV

-981 ELNSENDIK
+981 ELNSENDI
-990 NIIEFLL
+990 NYIIEFLL

-1003 TQKAFDVIQIEKSV
+1003 TQKAFDIIQIEKSV
-1017 RAFYMPSKVRMALLD
+1017 RAFNMPSKVRMALLD
-1032 TIEEYKR
+1032 TIEEYKK
-1039 NNNTSLWNSVSIY
+1039 NNHISLWNSVSIY

-1067 FGKCVKQYY
+1067 FEKCVRQYC

-1129 SKWLNLI
+1129 SK
-1136 FDKDEYGI
+1136 

>member
-40 PEMPVQEVIETS
+40 PETPVQEVIETS

-63 DTAKKALNLVDDVVL
+63 DTAKKTLNLVDDVVL

-305 KTKTQTIGESY
+305 KTKTQTIGESH

-396 SDTENRSMSDAE
+396 SDTENRSMSDAK

-733 LSQGEDVYPS
+733 LSRGEDVYPS

-958 VLCKIDRMEDSRV
+958 VLCKIDRMENSRV

-981 ELNSENDIK
+981 ELNSENDI
-990 NIIEFLL
+990 NYIIEFLL

-1003 TQKAFDVIQIEKSV
+1003 TQKAFDIIQIEKSV
-1017 RAFYMPSKVRMALLD
+1017 RAFNMPSKVRMALLD
-1032 TIEEYKR
+1032 TIEEYKK
-1039 NNNTSLWNSVSIY
+1039 NNYISLWNSVSIY

-1067 FGKCVKQYY
+1067 FEKCVRQYC

-1129 SKWLNLI
+1129 SK
-1136 FDKDEYGI
+1136 

>member
-1 MSTIYDNMGNGSEDK
+1 MSTIYDNMGNDSEDK

-40 PEMPVQEVIETS
+40 SEMPVQKVIETS

-63 DTAKKALNLVDDVVL
+63 DAAKNALNLVDDVVL
-78 KSYLKRLDSMDIAS
+78 KSYLKRMDSMDIAS

-99 DSCIVLFKINRM
+99 DSSIVLFKINKM
-111 VYEEDEFATDKFIS
+111 VYEEDEFATEKFIS
-125 AISSMSFADCS
+125 AISSMSYADCS

-181 DIEDC
+181 DIDDC

-305 KTKTQTIGESY
+305 KTKTHTIGESH
-316 TNGTSNSHSK
+316 TNGTSSSHSK

-334 KIAVGSSVLGGFLA
+334 KTAVCCSVLGGVLS
-348 AVGTGLRITD
+348 AVGFGLMSTG
-358 AGAAIGLP
+358 AGAAIGMP
-366 LMAAGGAMSA
+366 LMVMAAGGVMSA
-376 FGAAGK
+376 VGAAGK
-382 SKTSGTTDTYGTSQ
+382 SKTTGTTDTYGTSQ

-481 STIFKSIMQGE
+481 ATIFKSIMQGE

-506 NSQKM
+506 NSQKV
-511 KMLTNSVCHLS
+511 KMLTNSVCRLS
-522 HPVFRN
+522 HPVFTN
-528 NLTVNGENIKVENSS
+528 NLTVNGESIMVENSS

-578 NNESLMKREV
+578 NNESVMKREV

-594 DLGKAYTENRVKLDV
+594 DLGKVHTENHVKLDV

-634 NETKQVGTKFLVIE
+634 SETKQVGAKFLVIE

-676 NPFSFPAGV
+676 NPFSFPTGV

-733 LSQGEDVYPS
+733 LSRGEDVYPS

-958 VLCKIDRMEDSRV
+958 VLCKIDRMENSRV

-981 ELNSENDIK
+981 ELNSENDI
-990 NIIEFLL
+990 NYIIEFLL

-1017 RAFYMPSKVRMALLD
+1017 RAFNMPSKVRMALLD
-1032 TIEEYKR
+1032 TIREYKK
-1039 NNNTSLWNSVSIY
+1039 NNNISLWNNVSIY

-1067 FGKCVKQYY
+1067 FEKCVRQYC

-1114 SSANKKMAEEWLINN
+1114 TSANKEIAEEWLINN
-1129 SKWLNLI
+1129 SK
-1136 FDKDEYGI
+1136 

>member
-30 EEPVVIKNAG
+30 EEPVVTKDAG
-40 PEMPVQEVIETS
+40 SEMPVQKVLETS

-63 DTAKKALNLVDDVVL
+63 DTAKNALNLVDDVVL

-99 DSCIVLFKINRM
+99 DSSIVLFKINRM

-181 DIEDC
+181 DIDDC

-305 KTKTQTIGESY
+305 KTKTQTIGESH

-334 KIAVGSSVLGGFLA
+334 KIAVGSSVLGGVLA
-348 AVGTGLRITD
+348 AVGTGLTITG

-376 FGAAGK
+376 VGAAGK

-522 HPVFRN
+522 HPVFWN

-676 NPFSFPAGV
+676 NPFSFPTGV

-958 VLCKIDRMEDSRV
+958 VLCKIDRMENSRV

-981 ELNSENDIK
+981 ELNSENDI
-990 NIIEFLL
+990 NYIIEFLL

-1003 TQKAFDVIQIEKSV
+1003 TQKAFDIIQIEKSV
-1017 RAFYMPSKVRMALLD
+1017 RAFNMPSKVRMALLD
-1032 TIEEYKR
+1032 TIEEYKK
-1039 NNNTSLWNSVSIY
+1039 NNHISLWNSVSIY

-1067 FGKCVKQYY
+1067 FEKCVRQYC

-1129 SKWLNLI
+1129 SK
-1136 FDKDEYGI
+1136 

>member
-40 PEMPVQEVIETS
+40 PEMPVQKVLETS
-52 PSDLREYRQQI
+52 PSDLCEYRQQI
-63 DTAKKALNLVDDVVL
+63 DMAKNALNLVDDVVL

-99 DSCIVLFKINRM
+99 DSSIVLFKINRM

-181 DIEDC
+181 DIDDC

-305 KTKTQTIGESY
+305 KTKTQTIGESH

-334 KIAVGSSVLGGFLA
+334 KIAVGSSVLGGVLA
-348 AVGTGLRITD
+348 AVGTGLTITG

-376 FGAAGK
+376 VGAAGK

-522 HPVFRN
+522 HPVFWN

-676 NPFSFPAGV
+676 NPFSFPTGV

-733 LSQGEDVYPS
+733 LSRGEDVYPS

-958 VLCKIDRMEDSRV
+958 VLCKIDRMENSRV

-981 ELNSENDIK
+981 ELNSEDDI
-990 NIIEFLL
+990 NYIIEFLL

-1003 TQKAFDVIQIEKSV
+1003 TQKAFDIIQIEKSV
-1017 RAFYMPSKVRMALLD
+1017 RAFNMPSKVRMALLD
-1032 TIEEYKR
+1032 TIEEYKK
-1039 NNNTSLWNSVSIY
+1039 NNHISLWNSVSIY

-1067 FGKCVKQYY
+1067 FEKCVRQYC

-1129 SKWLNLI
+1129 SK
-1136 FDKDEYGI
+1136 

>member
-16 SALDEVFGRSANKY
+16 SALDEVFGRSADKY
-30 EEPVVIKNAG
+30 EEIKNAG
-40 PEMPVQEVIETS
+40 SEMPVQQVIETS

-63 DTAKKALNLVDDVVL
+63 DTAKNALNLVDDVVL
-78 KSYLKRLDSMDIAS
+78 KSYLKRLDSMDIVS
-92 MPEAEGV
+92 MPKAEGV
-99 DSCIVLFKINRM
+99 DYSIVLFKINRM

-181 DIEDC
+181 DIDDC

-275 LSPMSTQQ
+275 LSPMATQQ

-305 KTKTQTIGESY
+305 KTKTHTIGESH
-316 TNGTSNSHSK
+316 TNGTSSSHSK

-334 KIAVGSSVLGGFLA
+334 KTAVCCSVLGGVLS
-348 AVGTGLRITD
+348 AVGFGLMSTD
-358 AGAAIGLP
+358 AGAAIGMP

-376 FGAAGK
+376 VGAAGK
-382 SKTSGTTDTYGTSQ
+382 SKTIGTTDTYGTSQ

-481 STIFKSIMQGE
+481 ATIFKSIMQGE

-578 NNESLMKREV
+578 NNESVIKREV

-594 DLGKAYTENRVKLDV
+594 DLGKAYTENHVKLDV

-634 NETKQVGTKFLVIE
+634 NETKQVGAKFLVIE

-676 NPFSFPAGV
+676 NPFSFPTGV

-726 LRLSVNR
+726 LRLSINR
-733 LSQGEDVYPS
+733 LSRGEDVYPS

-981 ELNSENDIK
+981 ELNSKNDIK

-1003 TQKAFDVIQIEKSV
+1003 TQKAFDIIQIEKSV
-1017 RAFYMPSKVRMALLD
+1017 RAFNMPSKVRMALLD
-1032 TIEEYKR
+1032 TIEEYKK
-1039 NNNTSLWNSVSIY
+1039 NNHISLWNSVSIY

-1067 FGKCVKQYY
+1067 FEKCVRQYC

-1129 SKWLNLI
+1129 SK
-1136 FDKDEYGI
+1136 

>member
-1 MSTIYDNMGNGSEDK
+1 MSTIYDNMGNDTEDK

-40 PEMPVQEVIETS
+40 PEMPVQKVLETS
-52 PSDLREYRQQI
+52 PSDLCEYRQQI
-63 DTAKKALNLVDDVVL
+63 DMAKNALNLVDDVVL

-99 DSCIVLFKINRM
+99 DSSIVLFKINRM

-181 DIEDC
+181 DIDDC

-305 KTKTQTIGESY
+305 KTKTQTIGESH

-334 KIAVGSSVLGGFLA
+334 KIAVGSSVLGGVLA
-348 AVGTGLRITD
+348 AVGTGLTITG

-376 FGAAGK
+376 VGAAGK

-522 HPVFRN
+522 HPVFWN

-676 NPFSFPAGV
+676 NPFSFPTGV

-958 VLCKIDRMEDSRV
+958 VLCKIDRMENSRV

-981 ELNSENDIK
+981 ELNSENDI
-990 NIIEFLL
+990 NYIIEFLL

-1003 TQKAFDVIQIEKSV
+1003 TQKAFDIIQIEKSV
-1017 RAFYMPSKVRMALLD
+1017 RAFNMPSKVRMALLD
-1032 TIEEYKR
+1032 TIEEYKK
-1039 NNNTSLWNSVSIY
+1039 NNHISLWNSVSIY

-1067 FGKCVKQYY
+1067 FEKCVRQYC

-1085 TDLVKTRVP
+1085 TDLVKARVP

-1129 SKWLNLI
+1129 SK
-1136 FDKDEYGI
+1136 

>member
-40 PEMPVQEVIETS
+40 PEMPVQKVLETS
-52 PSDLREYRQQI
+52 PSDLCEYRQQI
-63 DTAKKALNLVDDVVL
+63 DMAKNALNLVDDVVL

-99 DSCIVLFKINRM
+99 DSSIVLFKINRM

-166 ADTFKSSLVGQFPGI
+166 ADTFKSSLVGQFPDI
-181 DIEDC
+181 DIDDC

-191 GKKSSLQEQVLRR
+191 SKKSSLQEQVLRR

-305 KTKTQTIGESY
+305 KTKTQTIGESH

-334 KIAVGSSVLGGFLA
+334 KIAVGSSVLGGVLA
-348 AVGTGLRITD
+348 AVGTGLTITG

-376 FGAAGK
+376 VGAAGK

-511 KMLTNSVCHLS
+511 KMLTNSVCNLS
-522 HPVFRN
+522 HPVFWN

-594 DLGKAYTENRVKLDV
+594 DLGKAYIENRVKLDV

-676 NPFSFPAGV
+676 NPFSFPTGV

-1052 DLSSLLTD
+1052 DLSSLLAD

-1114 SSANKKMAEEWLINN
+1114 SSANKKMAEEWLINK
-1129 SKWLNLI
+1129 SK
-1136 FDKDEYGI
+1136 

>member
-40 PEMPVQEVIETS
+40 PEMPVQKVIETS
-52 PSDLREYRQQI
+52 PSDLCEYRQQI
-63 DTAKKALNLVDDVVL
+63 DTAKNALNLVDDVVL

-99 DSCIVLFKINRM
+99 DFSIVLFKINRM

-181 DIEDC
+181 NIDDC

-305 KTKTQTIGESY
+305 KTKTQTIGESH

-334 KIAVGSSVLGGFLA
+334 KTAVGCSVLGGVLSV
-348 AVGTGLRITD
+348 VGFGLSATG
-358 AGAAIGLP
+358 AGAAIGIP
-366 LMAAGGAMSA
+366 LIAAGGAMSA
-376 FGAAGK
+376 VGATGK

-481 STIFKSIMQGE
+481 ATIFKSIMQGE

-676 NPFSFPAGV
+676 NPFSFPTGV

-733 LSQGEDVYPS
+733 LSRGEDVYPS

-958 VLCKIDRMEDSRV
+958 VLCKIDRMENSRV

-981 ELNSENDIK
+981 ELNSENDI
-990 NIIEFLL
+990 NYIIEFLL

-1003 TQKAFDVIQIEKSV
+1003 TQKAFDIIQIEKSV
-1017 RAFYMPSKVRMALLD
+1017 RAFNMPSKVRMALLD
-1032 TIEEYKR
+1032 TIEEYKK
-1039 NNNTSLWNSVSIY
+1039 NNHISLWNSVSIY

-1067 FGKCVKQYY
+1067 FEKCVRQYC

-1129 SKWLNLI
+1129 SK
-1136 FDKDEYGI
+1136 

>member
-1 MSTIYDNMGNGSEDK
+1 MSTIYDNMGNDSEDK

-40 PEMPVQEVIETS
+40 PEMPVQKVLETS
-52 PSDLREYRQQI
+52 PSDLCEYRQQI
-63 DTAKKALNLVDDVVL
+63 DMAKNALNLVDDVVL

-99 DSCIVLFKINRM
+99 DSSIVLFKINRM

-166 ADTFKSSLVGQFPGI
+166 ADTFKSSLMGQFPGI

-305 KTKTQTIGESY
+305 KTKTQTIGESH

-334 KIAVGSSVLGGFLA
+334 KIAVGSSVLGGVLA
-348 AVGTGLRITD
+348 AVGTGLTITG

-376 FGAAGK
+376 VGAAGK

-396 SDTENRSMSDAE
+396 SDTENRSMSDAK

-522 HPVFRN
+522 HPVFWN

-676 NPFSFPAGV
+676 NPFSFPTGV

-726 LRLSVNR
+726 LRLSVNS
-733 LSQGEDVYPS
+733 LSRGEDVYPS

-787 FSVNELSNMVLFDEN
+787 FSVNELSNIVLFDEN

-958 VLCKIDRMEDSRV
+958 VLCKIDRMENSRV

-981 ELNSENDIK
+981 ELNSENDI
-990 NIIEFLL
+990 NYIIEFLL

-1003 TQKAFDVIQIEKSV
+1003 TQKAFDIIQIEKSV
-1017 RAFYMPSKVRMALLD
+1017 RAFNMPSKVRMALLD
-1032 TIEEYKR
+1032 TIEEYKK
-1039 NNNTSLWNSVSIY
+1039 NNYISLWNSVSIY

-1067 FGKCVKQYY
+1067 FEKCVRQYC

-1129 SKWLNLI
+1129 SK
-1136 FDKDEYGI
+1136 

>member
-16 SALDEVFGRSANKY
+16 YALDEVFGRSANKY

-40 PEMPVQEVIETS
+40 PEMPVQKVLETS
-52 PSDLREYRQQI
+52 PSDLCEYRQQI
-63 DTAKKALNLVDDVVL
+63 DMAKNALNLVDDVVL

-99 DSCIVLFKINRM
+99 DSSIVLFKINRM

-181 DIEDC
+181 DIDDC

-305 KTKTQTIGESY
+305 KTKTQTIGESH

-334 KIAVGSSVLGGFLA
+334 KIAVGSSVLGGVLA
-348 AVGTGLRITD
+348 AVGTGLTITG

-376 FGAAGK
+376 VGAAGK

-522 HPVFRN
+522 HPVFWN

-676 NPFSFPAGV
+676 NPFSFPTGV

-726 LRLSVNR
+726 LRFSVNG
-733 LSQGEDVYPS
+733 LSRGEDVYPS

-766 NYSGAL
+766 NYAGAL

-958 VLCKIDRMEDSRV
+958 VLCKIDRMENSRV

-981 ELNSENDIK
+981 ELNSENDI
-990 NIIEFLL
+990 NYIIEFLL

-1003 TQKAFDVIQIEKSV
+1003 TQKAFDIIQIEKSV
-1017 RAFYMPSKVRMALLD
+1017 RAFNMPSKVRMALLD

-1052 DLSSLLTD
+1052 DLSSLLAD

-1129 SKWLNLI
+1129 SK
-1136 FDKDEYGI
+1136 

>member
-1 MSTIYDNMGNGSEDK
+1 MSTIYDNMGNDSEDK

-40 PEMPVQEVIETS
+40 SEMPVQKVIETS

-63 DTAKKALNLVDDVVL
+63 ETAKNALNLVDDVVL

-99 DSCIVLFKINRM
+99 DSSIVLFKINRM

-181 DIEDC
+181 NIDDC

-229 KNYVQGTEKLAQAM
+229 NNYVQGTEKLAQAM

-261 VTEIRNGYETIYSQ
+261 VTEIRNGYEMIYSQ
-275 LSPMSTQQ
+275 LSPMATQQ

-305 KTKTQTIGESY
+305 KTKTQTIGESH
-316 TNGTSNSHSK
+316 TNGTSSSHSK

-334 KIAVGSSVLGGFLA
+334 KTAVGCSVLGGVLS
-348 AVGTGLRITD
+348 AVGLGLSATG
-358 AGAAIGLP
+358 AGAAIGIP

-376 FGAAGK
+376 VGATGK

-481 STIFKSIMQGE
+481 ATIFKSIMQGE

-676 NPFSFPAGV
+676 NPFSFPTGV

-832 TGANT
+832 IGANT

-1003 TQKAFDVIQIEKSV
+1003 TQKAFDIIQIEKSV
-1017 RAFYMPSKVRMALLD
+1017 RAFNMPSKVLMALLD
-1032 TIEEYKR
+1032 TIEEYKK
-1039 NNNTSLWNSVSIY
+1039 NNHISLWNSVSIY

-1067 FGKCVKQYY
+1067 FEKCVRQYC

-1085 TDLVKTRVP
+1085 TDLVKSRVP

-1129 SKWLNLI
+1129 SK
-1136 FDKDEYGI
+1136 